1 MIICTNF
8 WQPLKPQ
15 IPRITRIFCCRNFF
29 HPQTTTNSHKPSSCW
44 ISLNLREPWWY
55 AMIHACHHWRWRK
68 SHHNIGHAFGMFQCK
83 HQYHRIENK
92 PKVTMFA
99 VEMWFGVGEGVEY
112 GRSTGLC
119 PLPLGVPRC
128 VIHNKKNVGT
138 KFLVILKNN
147 YKNHQNHS
155 NNAKKQK
162 NWQWYTC
169 WL

>member
-1 MIICTNF
+1 MHGRDAILRVRDKWLIFNMIIQLWANVKYHVPTGFGFSPKASGFYPFDDATALAGESGVGDVAWLIQASASN
-8 WQPLKPQ
+8 
-15 IPRITRIFCCRNFF
+15 
-29 HPQTTTNSHKPSSCW
+29 HKPKGRFFW
-44 ISLNLREPWWY
+44 FVY
-55 AMIHACHHWRWRK
+55 AKGI
-68 SHHNIGHAFGMFQCK
+68 
-83 HQYHRIENK
+83 

-99 VEMWFGVGEGVEY
+99 VEMWFGVGDGVEC

-162 NWQWYTC
+162 NFQRTKH
-169 WL
+169 LHRN

>member
-1 MIICTNF
+1 MIYV
-8 WQPLKPQ
+8 
-15 IPRITRIFCCRNFF
+15 
-29 HPQTTTNSHKPSSCW
+29 SHNRRAHKLRHNVGT
-44 ISLNLREPWWY
+44 SLRHVSTQAPMY
-55 AMIHACHHWRWRK
+55 
-68 SHHNIGHAFGMFQCK
+68 Q
-83 HQYHRIENK
+83 RIENK

-99 VEMWFGVGEGVEY
+99 EEMWFGVGDGVEC

-162 NWQWYTC
+162 NFQRTKH
-169 WL
+169 LHREDRLQQRHSEVHQRASS

>member
-1 MIICTNF
+1 MPTASVSFIIHFARVLNLAVHHNVGTCLRHVSMQSAIVSTPWKHATN
-8 WQPLKPQ
+8 
-15 IPRITRIFCCRNFF
+15 
-29 HPQTTTNSHKPSSCW
+29 HKPKGRFFW
-44 ISLNLREPWWY
+44 FVY
-55 AMIHACHHWRWRK
+55 AKGI
-68 SHHNIGHAFGMFQCK
+68 
-83 HQYHRIENK
+83 

-99 VEMWFGVGEGVEY
+99 VEMWFGVGEGVEC

-162 NWQWYTC
+162 NFQRTKH
-169 WL
+169 LHRD